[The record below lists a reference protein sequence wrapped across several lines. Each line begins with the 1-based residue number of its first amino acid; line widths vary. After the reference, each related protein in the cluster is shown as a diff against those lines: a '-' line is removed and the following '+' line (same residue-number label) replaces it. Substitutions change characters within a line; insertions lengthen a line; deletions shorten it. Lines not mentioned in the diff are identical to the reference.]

1 MKKALFIIAAVAT
14 TIISCS
20 KTTGVV
26 NNPYDNIIRDTDTF
40 RGTEPSATSLEGIH
54 RNVFIKTCANS
65 GCHDGT
71 FEPDFRTA
79 ESSFNTLINQAPIKP
94 DPLQTFEYR
103 VVPGNADAS
112 MLIHRMTVDLGG
124 NSGIMPLIVNPDNDY
139 PIHKDKH
146 IQNIK
151 DWINAG
157 APDLDG
163 NTRTAADFPPQILGV
178 NARNGGVLQNR
189 GGKYEPILVDANTNL
204 TLWFSLTDDKLSQD
218 QLSNMKIMWS
228 INPADYTQATFEPL
242 TKSPGQNLPGLYTG
256 SVNHQ
261 WSYSFNTVG
270 YASGEVI
277 WFRMS
282 CDDGV
287 NLNYNIPNENSMF
300 FLKKY
305 FAIKI
310 K

>member
-1 MKKALFIIAAVAT
+1 MELLSLILGQQKAV
-14 TIISCS
+14 
-20 KTTGVV
+20 
-26 NNPYDNIIRDTDTF
+26 
-40 RGTEPSATSLEGIH
+40 
-54 RNVFIKTCANS
+54 
-65 GCHDGT
+65 
-71 FEPDFRTA
+71 
-79 ESSFNTLINQAPIKP
+79 FNTLINQVPIKP
-94 DPLQTFEYR
+94 DPLKTFQYR

-139 PIHKDKH
+139 PQHKDKH
-146 IQNIK
+146 IQSIK

-163 NTRTAADFPPQILGV
+163 NTRSAVDFPPQVLGV
-178 NARNGGVLQNR
+178 NAQVGGSTQNR
-189 GGKYEPILVDANTNL
+189 GGKYEPMLVDANTSVK
-204 TLWFSLTDDKLSQD
+204 LWFSLTDDKLKQD
-218 QLSNMKIMWS
+218 QLSNMKIAWS
-228 INPADYTQATFEPL
+228 VNPADYTQATFQNM
-242 TKSPGQNLPGLYTG
+242 TKSANKSLPGLYTG
-256 SVNHQ
+256 SVDHG
-261 WSYSFNTVG
+261 WSFDFSTSG
-270 YASGEVI
+270 YVTGQVI

-287 NLNYNIPNENSMF
+287 NIGYNIPNDNSMF